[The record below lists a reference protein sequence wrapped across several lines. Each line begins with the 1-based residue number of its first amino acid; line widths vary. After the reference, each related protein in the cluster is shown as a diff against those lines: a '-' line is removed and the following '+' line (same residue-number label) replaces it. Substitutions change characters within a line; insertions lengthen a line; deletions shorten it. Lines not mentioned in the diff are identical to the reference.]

1 MDNEVEGG
9 DSSFAGSVG
18 KDDLQIINVEK
29 TEKSKSFFEWLGV
42 PKKRG
47 LGFYEWLEGEKNA

>member
-1 MDNEVEGG
+1 MDKEVEG
-9 DSSFAGSVG
+9 SFVGSVG

-29 TEKSKSFFEWLGV
+29 TKKSKPFFEWLGV

>member
-1 MDNEVEGG
+1 MDKEVEVG

-29 TEKSKSFFEWLGV
+29 TKKSKPFFEWLGD

-47 LGFYEWLEGEKNA
+47 LGVYEGLEGEKNA

>member
-1 MDNEVEGG
+1 MDKEVEVG

-29 TEKSKSFFEWLGV
+29 TKKSKPFFEWLGV

-47 LGFYEWLEGEKNA
+47 LGFYEWLEGEKIA